1 MPPLRYLQS
10 EGLVR
15 SVRGVAPIFLLSV
28 MVGHLFAASLRGQS
42 ADDTKPSSP
51 VLAAQVES
59 QLTVVEFTDFKCPY
73 CSKMV
78 PVIDELL
85 KAYPGKIRLIVK
97 DFPLD
102 FHPGSEL
109 AHEAC
114 LAAAGPRKKL
124 GRGKPL
130 FFLTHHID

>member
-28 MVGHLFAASLRGQS
+28 MVGHLFAASPRGQS

-51 VLAAQVES
+51 VVAAQVEP
-59 QLTVVEFTDFKCPY
+59 QLTVVEFTDFKCRDS
-73 CSKMV
+73 SKRV
-78 PVIDELL
+78 PVMDELL
-85 KAYPGKIRLIVK
+85 NSYPGTTRLIVQA
-97 DFPLD
+97 FPLD
-102 FHPGSEL
+102 FHPGSEP

-114 LAAAGPRKKL
+114 LPATAQ
-124 GRGKPL
+124 GKYW
-130 FFLTHHID
+130 